1 MVFSNIESLLPAQTF
16 TQAIFGML
24 RGQKGKDMAMQ
35 VITLLASHNEL
46 NM

>member
-1 MVFSNIESLLPAQTF
+1 MVFSNVESLLPAQTF

-24 RGQKGKDMAMQ
+24 RGQKGRDMAM
-35 VITLLASHNEL
+35 VVTAFLASRNDL

>member
-1 MVFSNIESLLPAQTF
+1 MVFSNIEPLLPAQTF

-24 RGQKGKDMAMQ
+24 RGQKRRDMAML
-35 VITLLASHNEL
+35 VTAVLTSHNEL